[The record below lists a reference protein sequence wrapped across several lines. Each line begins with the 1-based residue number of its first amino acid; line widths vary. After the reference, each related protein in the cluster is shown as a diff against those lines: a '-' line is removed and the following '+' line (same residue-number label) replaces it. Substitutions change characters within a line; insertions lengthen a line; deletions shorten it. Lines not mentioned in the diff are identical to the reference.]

1 MRIDFS
7 SQDFFSFHCLGFT
20 FPIPASV
27 FRCYPKLPVSFLVV
41 ACKDLLFQRRV
52 QLVSEP
58 ATICLCLYG
67 ETYFAEMFTSAPKT
81 ISFHVVLWRS
91 VLPIVIFHVSPAWIQ
106 VWSADCV
113 YAAQGDAWR
122 QTSTPHPN
130 NWLLLCWPL
139 LSRLIIRVVVS
150 TAMSPPAPSS
160 SQQSLHSHFCS
171 FLGPSGD
178 ADLGC
183 FEIMK
188 HCVVVFHV
196 ILLWCLPQQCC
207 GLRVASTVTV
217 SAFCGFMTNELPSIR
232 APKKVKWRGKSMQ

>member
-27 FRCYPKLPVSFLVV
+27 FRCYPKLPVSFLIV

-160 SQQSLHSHFCS
+160 STVTSLSLLLFSWS
-171 FLGPSGD
+171 FWWCWFGMLWNNETLCRCVPCYPS
-178 ADLGC
+178 
-183 FEIMK
+183 M
-188 HCVVVFHV
+188 V
-196 ILLWCLPQQCC
+196 PQQCC